1 MPPEDISVQIL
12 SQTSENIQKLF
23 ELSTRIDERVK
34 EIQNKQ
40 AGFHERL
47 EKVISG
53 HQNVLQKVAVLESK
67 DGAALI
73 EDIDEC
79 KKELVT
85 LDKRIAVVEGSTD
98 QSKDRWNRI
107 FTFVIQLVWVLLA
120 AWLLVKLNL
129 QAPAVP

>member
-1 MPPEDISVQIL
+1 MTEDISVQIL
-12 SQTSENIQKLF
+12 AQTSENIQKLF

-34 EIQNKQ
+34 SIQSKQ
-40 AGFHERL
+40 HDLEERIGAIA
-47 EKVISG
+47 VNYTDIM
-53 HQNVLQKVAVLESK
+53 QKIAVLESK
-67 DGAALI
+67 DGNALE

-79 KKELVT
+79 QKELVT
-85 LDKRIAVVEGSTD
+85 LDKRVAVVEQYSGN
-98 QSKDRWNRI
+98 SKDRWNRV

>member
-53 HQNVLQKVAVLESK
+53 HQEMLQKVAVLESK

-73 EDIDEC
+73 EDVDEC
-79 KKELVT
+79 KKEIT
-85 LDKRIAVVEGSTD
+85 SLDKRLAVVEGSTNRN
-98 QSKDRWNRI
+98 KDRWNRI

-120 AWLLVKLNL
+120 AWLLVSLNL

>member
-1 MPPEDISVQIL
+1 MPLEDISIQIL

-53 HQNVLQKVAVLESK
+53 HQEMLQKVAVLESK

-73 EDIDEC
+73 EDVDEC
-79 KKELVT
+79 KKEMT
-85 LDKRIAVVEGSTD
+85 SLDKRITVVEGSTN

-107 FTFVIQLVWVLLA
+107 FTFVIQLIWVLLA

>member
-53 HQNVLQKVAVLESK
+53 HQNVLQKVAALESK